1 MAYKDS
7 VQRVDWEA
15 SLSSTIRQVDLTQRN
30 NWVHFRKLC
39 GHTQTSKD
47 YNPPELRRKR
57 DSETQEGSS
66 ETHAV
71 PRSRWRQRVFFRQ
84 GHSSQ
89 AVNLDRGSA
98 CVSVRA
104 LGCPER
110 EHDLGEELGRALE

>member
-1 MAYKDS
+1 MRTHPDFQGLQPTRAEKEERLGDAGGKLRNS
-7 VQRVDWEA
+7 RCPQK
-15 SLSSTIRQVDLTQRN
+15 QV
-30 NWVHFRKLC
+30 
-39 GHTQTSKD
+39 
-47 YNPPELRRKR
+47 
-57 DSETQEGSS
+57 ET
-66 ETHAV
+66 A
-71 PRSRWRQRVFFRQ
+71 VFFRQ